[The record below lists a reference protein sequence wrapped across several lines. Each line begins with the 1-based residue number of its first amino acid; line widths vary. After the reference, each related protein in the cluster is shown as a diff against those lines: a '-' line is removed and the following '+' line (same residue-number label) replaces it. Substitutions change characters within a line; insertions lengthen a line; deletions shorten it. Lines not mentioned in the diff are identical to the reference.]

1 VGGSVST
8 DIVIATDDAKGIGS
22 ATITLTVDTAVVS
35 FGGVDSGD
43 LGGVIWNIDNGT
55 ITMTA
60 ATGESPGPTGTVT
73 FGTVTLNAVGS
84 GGDCSD
90 LDIEVT
96 SLNDRTAG
104 DPQPIIPDKVTDC
117 NICIETPATATPTTT
132 PTPTPTPTLTPT
144 PGGGLSGGAV
154 AGIVVGSLIAG
165 ALVMLL
171 IKRRGG

>member
-1 VGGSVST
+1 M
-8 DIVIATDDAKGIGS
+8 
-22 ATITLTVDTAVVS
+22 DTAVVS

-55 ITMTA
+55 ITMTT

-84 GGDCSD
+84 SGDCSD

-96 SLNDRTAG
+96 SLNDGTAG
-104 DPQPIIPDKVTDC
+104 GPQPITLDKVTDC
-117 NICIETPATATPTTT
+117 TFCIETPVT
-132 PTPTPTPTLTPT
+132 PTPTPTP
-144 PGGGLSGGAV
+144 GKGGLSGGAV

-165 ALVMLL
+165 ALVMWL
-171 IKRRGG
+171 ITRRRG